1 MKLDKTHTHAGFQI
15 YPPPTTPPEPAPP
28 DNIIGPSMMRQY
40 NGNLVSAS
48 QSSLDDI
55 TCKRNKQPTIIIK
68 IYSQFTLFVIKQIL
82 DYLLSQILAPNSS
95 ICCVYLFFFW
105 CCAMFMYCVFHFE
118 RLHSFFVS
126 NFHVF
131 LFLFLS
137 SWLSLL
143 FCLLKLILFYTFYLA
158 LSLIL
163 LKFLSECA
171 FVCLAHNDSPAFNS
185 HTHSP
190 T

>member
-95 ICCVYLFFFW
+95 ICCVYLFFFCVVPCSCIVFFILSGYIRFLCRIFMFFCFCFSRLGW
-105 CCAMFMYCVFHFE
+105 VCCFVCWNWSSFT
-118 RLHSFFVS
+118 HSIS
-126 NFHVF
+126 
-131 LFLFLS
+131 
-137 SWLSLL
+137 LSLL
-143 FCLLKLILFYTFYLA
+143 FC
-158 LSLIL
+158 
-163 LKFLSECA
+163 
-171 FVCLAHNDSPAFNS
+171 
-185 HTHSP
+185 
-190 T
+190 